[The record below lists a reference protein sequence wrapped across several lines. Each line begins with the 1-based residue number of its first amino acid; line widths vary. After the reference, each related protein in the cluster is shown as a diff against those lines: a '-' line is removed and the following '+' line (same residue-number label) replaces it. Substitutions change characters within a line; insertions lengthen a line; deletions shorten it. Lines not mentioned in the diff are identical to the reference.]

1 MSILDH
7 SETNRGFWPSSL
19 FTDHYELTMLDT
31 AMASGA
37 AHRPSIF
44 ELFARRLPEGRR
56 YGVVAGT
63 GRFLEGLKHFRF
75 TDAELGFLS
84 DHRVVT
90 DQTLAWLA
98 DFTFSGTIYGYP
110 EGEVYFPHSPILQV
124 EATFA
129 EACLLETYA
138 LSILNYDSA
147 VASAASRMVRAAGG
161 RPCIEMGSRR
171 THEESAV
178 AAARAAYV
186 AGFGSTSNLE
196 AGARYGIP
204 TGGTAAHSLTLLHDT
219 EREAFQAQVDTLGPD
234 TTLLVDT
241 YDIAQ
246 GVRTAV
252 EVAGPGLGK
261 VRIDSGDLIEQ
272 AHSVRELLDEL
283 GNTDTGIMVTS
294 DLDEYAIAGLRS
306 APVSA
311 YGVGTKLVTGSGA
324 PTASMV
330 YKLTARAAD
339 DGSWHNVAKASQGKK
354 SVGGRKYAARQLTPS
369 GVATAELLSVDEPIT
384 SDQTHRDLVVKLVD
398 HGEIDERYIGQAG
411 VQRAVARHRKSL
423 AELPRT
429 AFRLQAG
436 DPVIPSLFQ
445 EIDFP
450 RDR

>member
-1 MSILDH
+1 M
-7 SETNRGFWPSSL
+7 
-19 FTDHYELTMLDT
+19 
-31 AMASGA
+31 
-37 AHRPSIF
+37 
-44 ELFARRLPEGRR
+44 
-56 YGVVAGT
+56 
-63 GRFLEGLKHFRF
+63 
-75 TDAELGFLS
+75 
-84 DHRVVT
+84 
-90 DQTLAWLA
+90 
-98 DFTFSGTIYGYP
+98 
-110 EGEVYFPHSPILQV
+110 
-124 EATFA
+124 
-129 EACLLETYA
+129 
-138 LSILNYDSA
+138 
-147 VASAASRMVRAAGG
+147 
-161 RPCIEMGSRR
+161 
-171 THEESAV
+171 

-339 DGSWHNVAKASQGKK
+339 DGSWHNVAKASPGKK

-429 AFRLQAG
+429 ALRLQAG